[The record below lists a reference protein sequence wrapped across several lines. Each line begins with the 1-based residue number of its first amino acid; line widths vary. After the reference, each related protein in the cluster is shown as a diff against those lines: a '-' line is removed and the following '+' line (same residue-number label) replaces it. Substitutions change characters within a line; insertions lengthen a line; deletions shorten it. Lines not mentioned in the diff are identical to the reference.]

1 MSAEIRCA
9 KYCHLVGVQ
18 QLCFS
23 PLNQDGQCRFKPDSI
38 GATCTGFVDVTQ
50 FDEDALKEAVATVG
64 PVSVG
69 IDASQVSFQLYD
81 SGEPFKTQTLTEMGT
96 YTSYSEPVHMSAC
109 SRCV

>member
-1 MSAEIRCA
+1 MRKILPSCG
-9 KYCHLVGVQ
+9 CSTTSQ
-18 QLCFS
+18 TFF
-23 PLNQDGQCRFKPDSI
+23 PLNQDGQCRFKPDNI

-69 IDASQVSFQLYD
+69 IDASQISFQLYD
-81 SGEPFKTQTLTEMGT
+81 SGEPFNTQTLGETGLN
-96 YTSYSEPVHMSAC
+96 SSFFEPVHMSAW